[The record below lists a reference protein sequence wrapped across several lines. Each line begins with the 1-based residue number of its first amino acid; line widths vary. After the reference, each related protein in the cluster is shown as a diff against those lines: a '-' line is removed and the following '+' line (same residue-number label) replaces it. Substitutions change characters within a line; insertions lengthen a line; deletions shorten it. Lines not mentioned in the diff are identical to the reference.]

1 LLRLKANSPYLTQAL
16 ANLLDNA
23 VKFSAA
29 GRASEIRIW
38 TEPGEKTGT
47 VRLNIQDNGIG
58 IARDQLEKIFL
69 VFQRAHLDLEG
80 TGIGLSIVK
89 RAIEKMGG
97 SVGVESIV
105 DKGST
110 FWIELPAG

>member
-1 LLRLKANSPYLTQAL
+1 
-16 ANLLDNA
+16 
-23 VKFSAA
+23 
-29 GRASEIRIW
+29 
-38 TEPGEKTGT
+38 
-47 VRLNIQDNGIG
+47 
-58 IARDQLEKIFL
+58 LEKIFL

-80 TGIGLSIVK
+80 TGIDLSIVK